1 MILIF
6 FDLGTVCIIIFFMAF
21 VGAAT
26 AAELGSWVHEHFA
39 WVVIAILIFSLCKSL
54 IMQNK
59 IKMPFSNKFICS
71 IADTIRLVPA
81 TLFLQDI
88 LADISDLGSLGVF
101 DFIFGLMGLVV
112 GVCIVML
119 PMMILVCGTEAICLS
134 MIEKMDSFEN
144 LGKYILVSIVGA
156 GIQLV
161 VLKLFG
167 IV

>member
-6 FDLGTVCIIIFFMAF
+6 FDLGTVCIIFFFMTF
-21 VGAAT
+21 VGVAT

-81 TLFLQDI
+81 TLFLQDM
-88 LADISDLGSLGVF
+88 LAEIPDLGSLGVF

-112 GVCIVML
+112 GVCIVLL
-119 PMMILVCGTEAICLS
+119 PMMILILGTEAICVS
-134 MIEKMDSFEN
+134 MIGKMDSFEN

-156 GIQLV
+156 VIQLI

-167 IV
+167 VV

>member
-1 MILIF
+1 
-6 FDLGTVCIIIFFMAF
+6 
-21 VGAAT
+21 
-26 AAELGSWVHEHFA
+26 
-39 WVVIAILIFSLCKSL
+39 
-54 IMQNK
+54 MQNK